1 MNGSIKTIITEKV
14 LSGGGGGG
22 GGSWR
27 RLVRNIDVNVR
38 K

>member
-22 GGSWR
+22 VMEATGP
-27 RLVRNIDVNVR
+27 
-38 K
+38 KH